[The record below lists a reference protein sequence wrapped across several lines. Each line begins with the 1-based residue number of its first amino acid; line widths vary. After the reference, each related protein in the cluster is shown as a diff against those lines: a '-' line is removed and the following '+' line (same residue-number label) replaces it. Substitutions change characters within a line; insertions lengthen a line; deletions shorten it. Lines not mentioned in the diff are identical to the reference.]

1 MENVKINYITHERP
15 ELLIRFQVT
24 TQNLDTTNIEDALF
38 HLGAKYG
45 ARIYN
50 AGIDIGAIKIN
61 TETNQIDVDVLEMN
75 LLSIKA
81 QIFL

>member
-50 AGIDIGAIKIN
+50 AGIDNGAIKIN
-61 TETNQIDVDVLEMN
+61 AETNQIDVDVLEMN
-75 LLSIKA
+75 MLSIKA

>member
-1 MENVKINYITHERP
+1 MENVKINYITYERP
-15 ELLIRFQVT
+15 ELLIPFQVT
-24 TQNLDTTNIEDALF
+24 IQNLDTTNIEDALF

-50 AGIDIGAIKIN
+50 AGIDNGGIKIN

>member
-24 TQNLDTTNIEDALF
+24 TQNLDTTNIEDALV

-50 AGIDIGAIKIN
+50 AGIDNSAIKIN

>member
-15 ELLIRFQVT
+15 ELLIPFQVT
-24 TQNLDTTNIEDALF
+24 IQNLDTPNIEDALF

-50 AGIDIGAIKIN
+50 AGIDNGGIKIN

>member
-38 HLGAKYG
+38 HLGAKYA

-50 AGIDIGAIKIN
+50 AGIDNSAIKIN
-61 TETNQIDVDVLEMN
+61 AETNQIDVDVLEMN

>member
-50 AGIDIGAIKIN
+50 AGIDNSAIKIN
-61 TETNQIDVDVLEMN
+61 AETNQIDVDVLEMN